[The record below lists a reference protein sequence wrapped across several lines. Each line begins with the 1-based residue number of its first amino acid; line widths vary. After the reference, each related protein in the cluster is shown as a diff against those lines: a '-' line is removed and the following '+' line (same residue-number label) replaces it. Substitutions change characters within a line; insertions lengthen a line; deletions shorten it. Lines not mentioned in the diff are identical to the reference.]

1 MKYQKIKTE
10 KSKTK
15 LILALLALVL
25 IGSGL
30 LFYRLKIYKP
40 SSSQKQE
47 EVSQTSTTDSNT
59 NTDQAE
65 DQNPTKF
72 ENQDANNQDAAKQQ
86 EQASQPANSNPTAI
100 VISKLEQSSG
110 KVNLLAS
117 LSGAS
122 TTSCQI
128 KFVAD
133 DGSVVN
139 QTAKV
144 ESGSCSLS
152 LSELEFSYLGNWS
165 VTVSSGSASANS
177 KVVIQ

>member
-25 IGSGL
+25 VAPGL

-47 EVSQTSTTDSNT
+47 EVNQTSTTDSNT
-59 NTDQAE
+59 NTDQTE
-65 DQNPTKF
+65 DQNSTKF
-72 ENQDANNQDAAKQQ
+72 ENQDAAKQQ

-110 KVNLLAS
+110 KINLLAS

-128 KFVAD
+128 KFIAD